1 MDGMQKFKDE
11 INRIRALAE
20 TPEITIIATGSLAS
34 RVLDVFAAQT
44 KLRNVRTVII
54 DTSENIKTL
63 SNIQTKVLLPDSLDD
78 ANTLAANLAFPR
90 SDIIV
95 ILTALG
101 GHTSSIL
108 APIIAETGRRM
119 GCLVIAVPI
128 LPFTVERERRTRA
141 EQVLSSLRQI
151 ADIVTV
157 IDNDQI
163 PKKLRLSDTPN
174 YTARRLQ
181 TLLDTLLPSL
191 PFAVVERLLKEIE
204 EETKKISIQMQKPAP
219 QQLILS
225 ATSTEN
231 REQNPIEIEE
241 IIVEKLSGGT
251 ETQENTILTTEKE
264 KEGVESFTVETAI
277 SERLREICNERTES
291 PKEERPEQPKVPQK
305 EKELTPKT
313 ELESR

>member
-1 MDGMQKFKDE
+1 
-11 INRIRALAE
+11 
-20 TPEITIIATGSLAS
+20 
-34 RVLDVFAAQT
+34 
-44 KLRNVRTVII
+44 
-54 DTSENIKTL
+54 
-63 SNIQTKVLLPDSLDD
+63 
-78 ANTLAANLAFPR
+78 
-90 SDIIV
+90 
-95 ILTALG
+95 
-101 GHTSSIL
+101 
-108 APIIAETGRRM
+108 
-119 GCLVIAVPI
+119 
-128 LPFTVERERRTRA
+128 
-141 EQVLSSLRQI
+141 
-151 ADIVTV
+151 
-157 IDNDQI
+157 
-163 PKKLRLSDTPN
+163 
-174 YTARRLQ
+174 
-181 TLLDTLLPSL
+181 LDTLFPSL